1 MRFIRLGNQ
10 GFLEVTLR
18 FPGQYWDGE
27 TQTHYNFNRDYLPG
41 VGRYIQ
47 SDPVGLDAG
56 INHFAY
62 ANANPLSYFDS
73 RGEYAQVCLANPSAC
88 GAFLVSVPQLVGFA
102 CSAVIVS
109 ISTWMLSSSDGLSE
123 EQEKQKIDERRHY
136 KYMCERQPNP
146 FDQGEN
152 KCKWAEW
159 EKNRLNNCARLR
171 SEWDKKWG
179 VEHNPQ
185 VYDDIAKRLKK
196 ILRILNSREC
206 CDDCKKN

>member
-1 MRFIRLGNQ
+1 
-10 GFLEVTLR
+10 
-18 FPGQYWDGE
+18 
-27 TQTHYNFNRDYLPG
+27 
-41 VGRYIQ
+41 
-47 SDPVGLDAG
+47 
-56 INHFAY
+56 
-62 ANANPLSYFDS
+62 
-73 RGEYAQVCLANPSAC
+73 
-88 GAFLVSVPQLVGFA
+88 
-102 CSAVIVS
+102 
-109 ISTWMLSSSDGLSE
+109 MLSSSDGLSE

-136 KYMCERQPNP
+136 KYICEHQPNP

-159 EKNRLNNCARLR
+159 EKDRLNNCARLR

>member
-1 MRFIRLGNQ
+1 M
-10 GFLEVTLR
+10 
-18 FPGQYWDGE
+18 
-27 TQTHYNFNRDYLPG
+27 
-41 VGRYIQ
+41 
-47 SDPVGLDAG
+47 DAG
-56 INHFAY
+56 INQFAY

-136 KYMCERQPNP
+136 KYICERQPNP

-159 EKNRLNNCARLR
+159 EKDRLNNCARLR